1 MRLPDDTLYLPI
13 KQVFFDAII
22 AGSKTVEHREVPGY
36 PLASRY
42 LIKSKGPSH
51 YALNPDCTVPGMIYD
66 WNDYNGGRYPFLP
79 RPFKRLYM
87 AVGYASDR
95 DTAIVEIKAISF
107 HPERIMK
114 DKNGNPCFCFWVMDI
129 HLGQVRDVYRAKRK
143 K

>member
-42 LIKSKGPSH
+42 LIKSNGPNH
-51 YALNPDCTVPGMIYD
+51 YALNPDCTVPGIIYD

-95 DTAIVEIKAISF
+95 DTAIVEIKAPPIKVFFFITSF
-107 HPERIMK
+107 FI
-114 DKNGNPCFCFWVMDI
+114 FII
-129 HLGQVRDVYRAKRK
+129 HFHTYLILLYFF
-143 K
+143 